1 MKNLICHQEAS
12 MNEYINYPEIGAR
25 IRRQREHIGMTQ
37 EQLGEACELS
47 ASFVGH
53 IERGSRK
60 LSVES
65 LYKMASVLDVSV
77 DYLLSD
83 RMLQE
88 TTLPAE
94 ISSLLLGSDKNKRQ
108 EFWRVVKVLAS
119 HLDEL

>member
-1 MKNLICHQEAS
+1 

-37 EQLGEACELS
+37 ERLGEAFELS

-94 ISSLLLGSDKNKRQ
+94 ISSLLSGSDKNKRQ